1 MTAQVATGSTAL
13 QSLSQDIDAV
23 LNTCHDMLMR
33 RQGQVIGR
41 AFRTSMRV

>member
-23 LNTCHDMLMR
+23 LSTRHNMLAR
-33 RQGQVIGR
+33 QQGQVTDR
-41 AFRTSMRV
+41 DFKL